1 MFCNIFNVTFVVAC
15 SECLEEHIE
24 ETGAGRQPEYQQLK
38 VEE

>member
-24 ETGAGRQPEYQQLK
+24 ETDAGNRSISN
-38 VEE
+38 